1 MCNKCFQ
8 GLWCVDEQAQ
18 LDKYIRSFVPK
29 RTRPARPTPPAAA
42 IQPQASRDQAAIQLT
57 ATQQEEQAAVD
68 SAVAAAIAAAAS
80 EQPPPQF

>member
-57 ATQQEEQAAVD
+57 AREEQAAVD
-68 SAVAAAIAAAAS
+68 AAVADAIAAAAS